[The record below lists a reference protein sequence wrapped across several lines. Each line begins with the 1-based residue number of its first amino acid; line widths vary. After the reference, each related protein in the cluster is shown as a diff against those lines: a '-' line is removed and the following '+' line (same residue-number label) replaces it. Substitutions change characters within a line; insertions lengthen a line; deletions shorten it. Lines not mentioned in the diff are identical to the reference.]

1 MKIEKRKLENKKK
14 EKKRKE
20 KKEKKGKKR
29 KKKIIYERKNGK
41 KKRKR
46 KKSARSVRTRVRSLH
61 VSITCC
67 TSPFSWLGP
76 WFVAARRVRSLVAS
90 LSARQA
96 ELVPFVDIITHRSVP
111 NGSWGPFDII
121 QHAHAY
127 RLNRS
132 CQVLRHF

>member
-1 MKIEKRKLENKKK
+1 MKNENEN
-14 EKKRKE
+14 EKK
-20 KKEKKGKKR
+20 
-29 KKKIIYERKNGK
+29 IKN
-41 KKRKR
+41 
-46 KKSARSVRTRVRSLH
+46 ARSVRTRVRSLH
-61 VSITCC
+61 VSITRC
-67 TSPFSWLGP
+67 TLPFSWLGP

-90 LSARQA
+90 LSALQA